1 MLGRR
6 KVQLGL
12 STMIVSS
19 RMKILVVALA
29 AGTLLTACGRRGP
42 LEPPPGTAS
51 APAESTNPDGTARDG
66 LRNKRTPILPPKR
79 DLFIDRLLD

>member
-1 MLGRR
+1 
-6 KVQLGL
+6 
-12 STMIVSS
+12 
-19 RMKILVVALA
+19 MKILVVALA

-42 LEPPPGTAS
+42 LEPPPGTAPT
-51 APAESTNPDGTARDG
+51 AAEGTDPDGTARDG

>member
-6 KVQLGL
+6 NAEFGL
-12 STMIVSS
+12 SIMIVSS

-29 AGTLLTACGRRGP
+29 AGTLLSACGKRGP
-42 LEPPPGTAS
+42 LEAPPSTTA
-51 APAESTNPDGTARDG
+51 APAETNADGTARG
-66 LRNKRTPILPPKR
+66 ELRPKRTPILPPKR